1 MVSATWHVALAT
13 RRVNQS
19 DSGADSKDKVRDKLP
34 FLREQ
39 DERLGKLLDN
49 RDDML
54 REANKM
60 RKKLRDSLEDA
71 RN

>member
-1 MVSATWHVALAT
+1 MACSSSNKNSH
-13 RRVNQS
+13 QS

-49 RDDML
+49 RDDTL

-60 RKKLRDSLEDA
+60 RKKLRDSLEEA